1 MAKKSALSKPDG
13 VPKKRGRPRKIVA
26 LKAEIV
32 PEVEPTPKVEVV
44 PKVKS
49 KKVVKVPNV
58 DTRYDFSDD
67 VEANLEL
74 MTTKPAFLTRKGL
87 ANNQPQKK
95 IRNHWAK
102 IIESAK
108 MGYEIGAIAKAI
120 GVHRKTLWLY
130 MKSNPQ
136 RKVDFDNAQNATRDL
151 CVNVI
156 LDAAKKGN
164 WIPAAWWLERTR
176 GMEFAKPEVK
186 LQFWDRQM
194 SNDQVEQRIA
204 GKTLAEISSELS
216 KQYQSND
223 NVQKYV
229 DGSGRLPVGKNE
241 SEQPVLP
248 VAEGEDGSST
258 NT

>member
-1 MAKKSALSKPDG
+1 MAKKSAPSESG
-13 VPKKRGRPRKIVA
+13 ETPKKRGRPKKIVA
-26 LKAEIV
+26 IV
-32 PEVEPTPKVEVV
+32 PEIIPAPEPDPK
-44 PKVKS
+44 PKRKVKKPS
-49 KKVVKVPNV
+49 L
-58 DTRYDFSDD
+58 DTRYEFSDD
-67 VEANLEL
+67 VEANLEM

-108 MGYEIGAIAKAI
+108 MGYELGAICKAI
-120 GVHRKTLWLY
+120 GVHRKTLWMY
-130 MKSNPQ
+130 MKNNPQ
-136 RKVDFDNAQNATRDL
+136 RKIDFDNAQNATRDL

-204 GKTLAEISSELS
+204 GKTLSEISSELS
-216 KQYQSND
+216 RQYQGNE
-223 NVQKYV
+223 NVKKYV
-229 DGSGRLPVGKNE
+229 DGPGRLPAGANE
-241 SEQPVLP
+241 SEQSVL
-248 VAEGEDGSST
+248 AASEGEDGSSSDT
-258 NT
+258 

>member
-1 MAKKSALSKPDG
+1 MAKKSAPSESG
-13 VPKKRGRPRKIVA
+13 ETPKKRGRPPKTTVH
-26 LKAEIV
+26 KAEIETEA
-32 PEVEPTPKVEVV
+32 EVEPTPKVK
-44 PKVKS
+44 PKKS
-49 KKVVKVPNV
+49 VKVPNL

-108 MGYEIGAIAKAI
+108 MGYEISAIAKAI

-130 MKSNPQ
+130 MKKNPQ
-136 RKVDFDNAQNATRDL
+136 RKIDFDNAQNATRDL

-204 GKTLAEISSELS
+204 GKTLSEISSELS
-216 KQYQSND
+216 RQYQGNE
-223 NVQKYV
+223 NVKKYV
-229 DGSGRLPVGKNE
+229 DGSGRLPAGTNE
-241 SEQPVLP
+241 SELPVL
-248 VAEGEDGSST
+248 AASEGEDGSSSDT
-258 NT
+258 

>member
-1 MAKKSALSKPDG
+1 MARKSAPSDSG
-13 VPKKRGRPRKIVA
+13 ETPKKRGRPPKTAV
-26 LKAEIV
+26 
-32 PEVEPTPKVEVV
+32 PKVEPVESTA
-44 PKVKS
+44 PKPKPKGKPKTEVK
-49 KKVVKVPNV
+49 KPNI
-58 DTRYDFSDD
+58 DNRYDFTDD
-67 VEANLEL
+67 TEANLEM
-74 MTTKPAFLTRKGL
+74 MTTKPAFLARKGL

-108 MGYEIGAIAKAI
+108 MGYEISAIAKAI

-130 MKSNPQ
+130 MKKNPQ

-204 GKTLAEISSELS
+204 GKTLAEISSELT

-223 NVQKYV
+223 NVKKYV
-229 DGSGRLPVGKNE
+229 DGSGRLPAGKNE
-241 SEQPVLP
+241 SEQPVLT
-248 VAEGEDGSST
+248 VEEREDGSPT
-258 NT
+258 DT